1 MSASERETHEDV
13 ECACRRFPWSHVP
26 GPSSVRPLLRFRGHA
41 ILRGMPVTKNRIQKN
56 VQAIRENIAAACG
69 RAGREPGDVSIVAV
83 TKSVDMPT
91 IRNLID
97 AGVTDLG
104 ENRIQPLLAR
114 AEELKSILQRRR
126 TAPVPDV
133 RWHMVGHLQRNKV
146 KAALGVVSL
155 VHSVD
160 SLRLAEELHNRAEQA
175 GRRVDVM
182 LQVNC
187 SEEHQKFG
195 CAVGAATHLG
205 ELICTLPSLRLVG
218 LMTMAPYVANPEK
231 ARPSFVRLREL
242 FEEMRKARIGGE
254 GFRHLSMG
262 MSNDYAVAVEEGAT
276 IVRIGTALF
285 E

>member
-1 MSASERETHEDV
+1 
-13 ECACRRFPWSHVP
+13 
-26 GPSSVRPLLRFRGHA
+26 
-41 ILRGMPVTKNRIQKN
+41 MPVTKNRIGKN
-56 VQAIRENIAAACG
+56 VQAIRENILGACERVG
-69 RAGREPGDVSIVAV
+69 RDPQGVSMVAV

-97 AGVTDLG
+97 AGVTDLA
-104 ENRIQPLLAR
+104 ENRIQQLLAR
-114 AEELKSILQRRR
+114 AEELAGILQRRR

-146 KAALGVVSL
+146 RAALGVVSL

-187 SEEHQKFG
+187 SEEKQKFG
-195 CAVGAATHLG
+195 CAVGAATHMG
-205 ELICTLPSLRLVG
+205 EMICTLSSLRLVG
-218 LMTMAPYVANPEK
+218 LMTMAPYVADPEK

-242 FEEMRKARIGGE
+242 FEEMRKAKIGGDD
-254 GFRHLSMG
+254 FRHLSMG
-262 MSNDYAVAVEEGAT
+262 MSNDYVVAVEEGAT
-276 IVRIGTALF
+276 VLRIGSALF
-285 E
+285 Q